1 MMARGSGIREGRNMD
16 PDKPDQSGSVG
27 QDSKGIMHGRSGQQ
41 GDYACLGRQDSG
53 NRAWGFVRGSMGP
66 RKGRHIGDGAGGS
79 PEGAIA

>member
-16 PDKPDQSGSVG
+16 PDRPDQSGSVG
-27 QDSKGIMHGRSGQQ
+27 QDSKGIMHAWVGRTPGI
-41 GDYACLGRQDSG
+41 GHG
-53 NRAWGFVRGSMGP
+53 GFVRDSMGP

>member
-1 MMARGSGIREGRNMD
+1 MMARGSGIREGRNMG
-16 PDKPDQSGSVG
+16 PDRPDQSGWV
-27 QDSKGIMHGRSGQQ
+27 GRSGQQ